1 MPGLRLMGGG
11 EEPKIRSSRPIDE
24 RGATVEVAPRTQDN
38 DLVTLPGA
46 DPGPLRKIGFRI
58 LLAVG
63 LIVFVAL
70 LTYIGRDGYT
80 DPEDGEV
87 SLLDA
92 FYYSTVSIT
101 TTGYGDIRP
110 VTDETRLVTT
120 LVVTPAR
127 VLFLILLVG
136 TTLEVL
142 ADRTRVAYRVGRWRR
157 TLRDHTIICGY
168 GTKGR
173 TAAGVLRGQ
182 GVDPKSIVVIEERSD
197 ARAQAN
203 ASGYTTV
210 SGSAAEQHVLEE
222 AGIADARS
230 VIVAVN
236 RDDAAVLATLT
247 ARELAPEAEIVVAV
261 REEENVHLLQQS
273 GADSV
278 ISSSA
283 AAGRL
288 LGMATRTPGIAEV
301 LEDLL
306 SIGEGL
312 DIEQHEVSAEEA
324 GPCGAKLG
332 EMPIVALIRGGELI
346 HFNDDRAHELREG
359 DRVIALR
366 SHGEA
371 KATAE
376 S

>member
-1 MPGLRLMGGG
+1 ML
-11 EEPKIRSSRPIDE
+11 
-24 RGATVEVAPRTQDN
+24 VA
-38 DLVTLPGA
+38 G
-46 DPGPLRKIGFRI
+46 
-58 LLAVG
+58 
-63 LIVFVAL
+63 
-70 LTYIGRDGYT
+70 LTYLGRDGYI
-80 DPEDGEV
+80 DPEDGSV

-110 VTDETRLVTT
+110 VTDGTRLVTT
-120 LVVTPAR
+120 LLVTPAR

-142 ADRTRVAYRVGRWRR
+142 AGRTREAYRLGRWRR

-173 TAAGVLRGQ
+173 TAAGILRGQ
-182 GVDPKSIVVIEERSD
+182 GIEPSRIVVIDERGD
-197 ARAQAN
+197 ARAQAT
-203 ASGYTTV
+203 ASGYAAV
-210 SGSAAEQHVLEE
+210 AGSAAEQHVLEE
-222 AGIADARS
+222 AGVADARS

-247 ARELAPEAEIVVAV
+247 ARELAPNADIVVAV

-288 LGMATRTPGIAEV
+288 LGMATRTPGIATV

-324 GPCGAKLG
+324 GPCGGQLG
-332 EMPIVALIRGGELI
+332 ELPIVAVVRAGELI
-346 HFNDDRAHELREG
+346 HFNDDRAKELRQG

-366 SHGEA
+366 SHGDPPEPKVGHGTGSDASKMPARGEA
-371 KATAE
+371 
-376 S
+376 